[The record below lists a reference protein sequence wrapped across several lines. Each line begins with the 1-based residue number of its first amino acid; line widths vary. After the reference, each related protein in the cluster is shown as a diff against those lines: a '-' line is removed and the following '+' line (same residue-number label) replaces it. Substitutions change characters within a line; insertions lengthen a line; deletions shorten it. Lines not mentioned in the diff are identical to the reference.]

1 MITKQRNLEEES
13 PRNDEDRHHHLSVGH
28 RQEDHRQE
36 GLLKE
41 DKPIDVAHHQNAD
54 VDHLHLGLLRV
65 WQRKL

>member
-1 MITKQRNLEEES
+1 MITKKRNLEEES
-13 PRNDEDRHHHLSVGH
+13 HRNDEDRHHHLSVGH
-28 RQEDHRQE
+28 RQEAP
-36 GLLKE
+36 LKE